1 MVVVQFI
8 ATTNDMDLKCI
19 SSLVLLSGIAF
30 VFIIAYNLVYKNIK
44 AVALITKWGE
54 TSFFIYTFGNTLIL
68 WFVNKDVGYLLESI
82 PYCGTFLNYEF
93 LFMAKVIECIVVYYI
108 MKKFTPSLLS
118 VLIGGR
124 INKRKV

>member
-1 MVVVQFI
+1 MV
-8 ATTNDMDLKCI
+8 
-19 SSLVLLSGIAF
+19 
-30 VFIIAYNLVYKNIK
+30 
-44 AVALITKWGE
+44 
-54 TSFFIYTFGNTLIL
+54 
-68 WFVNKDVGYLLESI
+68 DVGYLLELI